1 MGNKSI
7 KRSEG
12 LVYWEDGMVKEEE
25 GMVKIFGRFGLC
37 VVESSVYSKN
47 SLKPRVLFQA
57 STVSLRGCP
66 IPALCRVG
74 LFI

>member
-1 MGNKSI
+1 
-7 KRSEG
+7 
-12 LVYWEDGMVKEEE
+12 
-25 GMVKIFGRFGLC
+25 MVKIFGRFGLC

-74 LFI
+74 LFILKGYSI